1 MSEPDSGTELAV
13 GESLVTEETED
24 LVVET
29 TRSEETLF
37 TTTYKD
43 RETGELR
50 LALQVDVSTG
60 RTAFD
65 PRHVDRSYWT
75 LVADG
80 EARPMAELEDVLG
93 TVQDPSIEVEIDDR
107 QIRVYSEKE

>member
-1 MSEPDSGTELAV
+1 MSESDSGAELAV

-29 TRSEETLF
+29 TRTEETLF

-43 RETGELR
+43 RATGELR
-50 LALQVDVSTG
+50 LALQVDVTTG

-75 LVADG
+75 LLAWG
-80 EARPMAELEDVLG
+80 EERPMAELEEVLQ
-93 TVQDPSIEVEIDDR
+93 TVRDPSIEVEVEDR
-107 QIRVYSEKE
+107 QIRVYSEDE